1 MVRLHVRTMEN
12 GLEQSNSGGRKP
24 DGGWGAAA
32 GVPERDDE
40 GLQPRHWGW
49 RKADKLKG
57 REK

>member
-1 MVRLHVRTMEN
+1 MDWSRATAEARSPMGV
-12 GLEQSNSGGRKP
+12 G
-24 DGGWGAAA
+24 GAAA

-40 GLQPRHWGW
+40 SLQPRQWGW